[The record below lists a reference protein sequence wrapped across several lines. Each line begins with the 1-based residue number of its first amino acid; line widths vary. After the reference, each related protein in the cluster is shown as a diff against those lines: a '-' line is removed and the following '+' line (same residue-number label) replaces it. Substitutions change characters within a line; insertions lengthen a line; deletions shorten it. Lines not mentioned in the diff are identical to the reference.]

1 MNNWMEKF
9 ERNKDEQR
17 ERELNTKLEKLLD
30 LLDKTYKNEGKI
42 KILKEI
48 IDVYKELKVDACDY
62 DENDYICKKKELEVL
77 RYRIKEQEHIESIE
91 SQSWNEFEEEEKDEE
106 RE

>member
-17 ERELNTKLEKLLD
+17 ERELNVELEKLLD
-30 LLDKTYKNEGKI
+30 LLDKTYKNEEKI
-42 KILKEI
+42 KILKKI

-62 DENDYICKKKELEVL
+62 DEKDYISKKKELEEI
-77 RYRIKEQEHIESIE
+77 RYRIKEQEHIKSTE
-91 SQSWNEFEEEEKDEE
+91 SQSWNEFEEEE